1 MFDFEVAMGLEKIEI
16 FSPQMNADEHR
27 LVKHKKAFICVHPR
41 SSVENYFF
49 VCYINCHK

>member
-16 FSPQMNADEHR
+16 FSPQMNADERR

-49 VCYINCHK
+49 VYYINCHK